1 LPDGRL
7 NSQNCELIFARTLKC
22 FCALAA
28 LLLFTA
34 VGFTAPVAASDPV
47 LIGISKIVAHPALDA
62 IEKGVQEVVT
72 AEYPDARFDP
82 QNANGEMSTASSIAQ
97 KFKSENVTLAVGIAT
112 PTAQALVNALK
123 DRPVIYSAVTDPVGA
138 GLVGSTEKG
147 EKNITGISDMTP
159 VKAQIELLNRIKPIK
174 TLGHVYASSEA
185 NAVSLAAIARQVCKQ
200 MGIKFVETTVSNS
213 AEVKQAV
220 QTIAGRVDG
229 IYISNDN
236 TVVSALAAVTSVANK
251 HKIPVMSADPS
262 SAETTPVLAA
272 WGFDY
277 YKMGKATGR
286 LVVRILKGEKPADIP
301 TVFMTDASDVDLLI
315 NLDVA
320 KELGLTFPEDVIA
333 NANAIVE
340 NGKLIKQ

>member
-1 LPDGRL
+1 MKTVSRGLM
-7 NSQNCELIFARTLKC
+7 
-22 FCALAA
+22 A
-28 LLLFTA
+28 LLVCIVLMIPTT
-34 VGFTAPVAASDPV
+34 VPAADGI

-62 IEKGVQEVVT
+62 IERGIQEEVSRQ
-72 AEYPDARFDP
+72 YPDARFDL

-97 KFKSENVTLAVGIAT
+97 KFKAENVTLAVGIAT
-112 PTAQALVNALK
+112 PTAQALVNTLK
-123 DRPVIYSAVTDPVGA
+123 DRPVIYSAVTDPVDA
-138 GLVGSTEKG
+138 GLVRSTEKG
-147 EKNITGISDMTP
+147 EPHVTGISDMTP
-159 VKAQIELLNRIKPIK
+159 VRAQIELLNQIKPIQ
-174 TLGHVYASSEA
+174 TLGHVYTSSEA
-185 NAVSLAAIARQVCKQ
+185 NAVSLANIARSVCKS

-236 TVVSALAAVTSVANK
+236 TVVSALAAVASVANK
-251 HKIPVMSADPS
+251 HHIPVMSADPS

-286 LVVRILKGEKPADIP
+286 LVVRVLKGEKPETIP
-301 TVFMTDASDVDLLI
+301 TIFMTDASDVDLLI

-320 KELGLTFPEDVIA
+320 ADLGLTFPEDVIDTA
-333 NANAIVE
+333 NTIIE
-340 NGKLIKQ
+340 DGKLIKQ

>member
-1 LPDGRL
+1 MKKLCRAL
-7 NSQNCELIFARTLKC
+7 TALFAIT
-22 FCALAA
+22 AMIHAA
-28 LLLFTA
+28 PA
-34 VGFTAPVAASDPV
+34 AASDPI
-47 LIGISKIVAHPALDA
+47 LIGISKIVSHPALDA
-62 IEKGVQEVVT
+62 IEKGIQEVVKSQ
-72 AEYPDARFDP
+72 YPDARFDP

-112 PTAQALVNALK
+112 PTAQALVNVLK

-147 EKNITGISDMTP
+147 EKNVTGISDMTP
-159 VKAQIELLNRIKPIK
+159 VRAQIELLNRIKPIQ

-185 NAVSLAAIARQVCKQ
+185 NAVSLATIARQVCKE

-220 QTIAGRVDG
+220 QAIAGRVDG

-236 TVVSALAAVTSVANK
+236 TVVSALAAVTSVAK
-251 HKIPVMSADPS
+251 KYDIPVMSADPS

-286 LVVRILKGEKPADIP
+286 LVVRVLKGEKPESIP
-301 TVFMTDASDVDLLI
+301 TIFMTDASDVDLLI

-320 KELGLTFPEDVIA
+320 DELGLTFPEDVIA
-333 NANAIVE
+333 NANTIIE
-340 NGKLIKQ
+340 DGKLIKK

>member
-1 LPDGRL
+1 MKKR
-7 NSQNCELIFARTLKC
+7 R
-22 FCALAA
+22 CALTALFAIAA
-28 LLLFTA
+28 MICA
-34 VGFTAPVAASDPV
+34 APVAASDPI
-47 LIGISKIVAHPALDA
+47 LIGISKIVSHPALDA
-62 IEKGVQEVVT
+62 IEKGIQEAVKT
-72 AEYPDARFDP
+72 QYPDARFDP

-112 PTAQALVNALK
+112 PTAQALVNAIK

-138 GLVGSTEKG
+138 GLIGSTEKG
-147 EKNITGISDMTP
+147 EKNVTGISDMTP
-159 VKAQIELLNRIKPIK
+159 VKAQIELLNRIKPIQ
-174 TLGHVYASSEA
+174 TLGHVYSSSEA
-185 NAVSLAAIARQVCKQ
+185 NAVSLATIARQVCKE

-236 TVVSALAAVTSVANK
+236 TVVSALAAVTSVAKKYN
-251 HKIPVMSADPS
+251 IPVMSADPS

-286 LVVRILKGEKPADIP
+286 LVVRVLKGEAPETIP
-301 TVFMTDASDVDLLI
+301 TIFMTEASDVDLLI

-320 KELGLTFPEDVIA
+320 DELGLTFPEDVIA
-333 NANAIVE
+333 NANTIIE
-340 NGKLIKQ
+340 DGKLIKK

>member
-1 LPDGRL
+1 MNKR
-7 NSQNCELIFARTLKC
+7 C
-22 FCALAA
+22 CALTA
-28 LLLFTA
+28 LLAIVALIVCAPA
-34 VGFTAPVAASDPV
+34 VASDPI

-62 IEKGVQEVVT
+62 IEKGVQEVVR

-97 KFKSENVTLAVGIAT
+97 KFKSQKVTLAVGIAT

-138 GLVGSTEKG
+138 GLIASTEKG

-174 TLGHVYASSEA
+174 TLGHVYTSSEA
-185 NAVSLAAIARQVCKQ
+185 NAVSLANIAREVCKE
-200 MGIKFVETTVSNS
+200 MNIKFVETTVSNS

-236 TVVSALAAVTSVANK
+236 TVVSALAAVASVAKK

-262 SAETTPVLAA
+262 SAENTPVLAA
-272 WGFDY
+272 WGHDY
-277 YKMGKATGR
+277 YKMGRATGR
-286 LVVRILKGEKPADIP
+286 LVIRILKGEKPEDIP
-301 TVFMTDASDVDLLI
+301 TIFMTDASDVDLLI

-320 KELGLTFPEDVIA
+320 SELGLNFPDDVIA
-333 NANAIVE
+333 KANSIVE
-340 NGKLIKQ
+340 DGKLMKQ

>member
-1 LPDGRL
+1 MKKRFSVLTAIL
-7 NSQNCELIFARTLKC
+7 V
-22 FCALAA
+22 
-28 LLLFTA
+28 FTA
-34 VGFTAPVAASDPV
+34 MGAAPPVGASEPV

-62 IEKGVQEVVT
+62 IEKGIQEVVL
-72 AEYPDARFDP
+72 AAYPDARFDL
-82 QNANGEMSTASSIAQ
+82 QNANGEMSTAASIAQ

-112 PTAQALVNALK
+112 PTAQALVNVLK
-123 DRPVIYSAVTDPVGA
+123 DRPVVYSAVTDPVGA
-138 GLVGSTEKG
+138 GLIESTE
-147 EKNITGISDMTP
+147 TP
-159 VKAQIELLNRIKPIK
+159 VKAQIELLNRIQPIK
-174 TLGHVYASSEA
+174 TLGHVYTSSEA
-185 NAVSLAAIARQVCKQ
+185 NAVSLAGIARQVCKE

-236 TVVSALAAVTSVANK
+236 TVVSALAAVTTVAAK

-286 LVVRILKGEKPADIP
+286 LVNRILKGEKPEAIP

-320 KELGLTFPEDVIA
+320 SELGVTFPEDVIA
-333 NANAIVE
+333 KANTIIE
-340 NGKLIKQ
+340 DGKLIKQ